1 VPQTLLLP
9 ELDFAHAPLPDLHA
23 VLEGLRAHG
32 PVVPVR
38 YHGEPTWLILA
49 HEELSAAFADDETFP
64 SKAIYERHS
73 LPVMGKT
80 IQCMAGDEHR
90 RNRALVSH
98 AFRPTLMRRAVET
111 LLEPLADELIDRFAA
126 RGAADLVP
134 EFARRFPFLAITR
147 LLGIPVADEDR
158 LLEWAQKLIEY
169 PWDPEGALRG
179 SREFTAYLRELV
191 AERRARPG
199 EDLVSELA
207 HLVLDGERLSDEEI
221 FSFFRLLFPAGSD
234 TTYKNLGSLLATVL
248 ARPEVVELARAHP
261 DAIPAIVDEG
271 LRFEPPVALLP
282 RACGKD
288 VHWAGVHLAA
298 GAPLLYGI
306 AAANRDPAVFAD
318 PHRFDP
324 ARKPNRHLSF
334 GHGLHFCLGSH
345 LARRELEVALAAL
358 LRRLP
363 GLALA
368 EREPPRI
375 VGAVIRGPERVR
387 ARWGTGR
394 EGARGPRAALAINS
408 TFV

>member
-1 VPQTLLLP
+1 MLEAPLLP
-9 ELDFAHAPLPDLHA
+9 EIDFAHAPLPDLHA
-23 VLEGLRAHG
+23 VLDTLRAHG

-38 YHGEPTWLILA
+38 YHGETTWLILA
-49 HEELSAAFADDETFP
+49 YEELAAAFADDETFP
-64 SKAIYERHS
+64 SREIYERHS

-98 AFRPTLMRRAVET
+98 AFRPALMRRAVET
-111 LLEPLADELIDRFAA
+111 LLEPLAEELIDRFAE
-126 RGAADLVP
+126 RGEADLVP

-158 LLEWAQKLIEY
+158 LLEWAQKLIEF

-179 SREFTAYLRELV
+179 SREFTSYLRALV
-191 AERRARPG
+191 AERRAKRG

-207 HLVLDGERLSDEEI
+207 NLELNGERLADEEI

-234 TTYKNLGSLLATVL
+234 TTYKSLGSLLAAVL
-248 ARPEVVELARAHP
+248 ARPDVAELARSSPA
-261 DAIPAIVDEG
+261 AIPAIVDEG
-271 LRFEPPVALLP
+271 LRYEPPVALLP

-288 VHWAGVHLAA
+288 VHWAGVHIAA

-324 ARKPNRHLSF
+324 ARKANRHLTF

-345 LARRELEVALAAL
+345 LARRELEVGLAAL

-363 GLALA
+363 ELALA
-368 EREPPRI
+368 DAEMPRS
-375 VGAVIRGPERVR
+375 VGAVIRGPAHVR
-387 ARWGTGR
+387 ARWKN
-394 EGARGPRAALAINS
+394 ARA
-408 TFV
+408 

>member
-1 VPQTLLLP
+1 LAQVLLMP
-9 ELDFAHAPLPDLHA
+9 GVDFAHAPLPDLHA
-23 VLEGLRAHG
+23 VLAALRERG
-32 PVVPVR
+32 PIVPVR
-38 YHGEPTWLILA
+38 FHGETTWLILGYA
-49 HEELSAAFADDETFP
+49 ELTAAFADDETFP
-64 SKAIYERHS
+64 SKAIYEQIAM
-73 LPVMGKT
+73 PVMGKT

-98 AFRPTLMRRAVET
+98 AFRPALMRRAVET

-126 RGAADLVP
+126 RGEADLVA

-158 LLEWAQKLIEY
+158 LIEWAQKLIEF
-169 PWDPEGALRG
+169 PWDPEGARKG
-179 SREFTAYLRELV
+179 AREFTDYLGALV
-191 AERRARPG
+191 AERRAHPG

-207 HLVLDGERLSDEEI
+207 NAELGGERLADEEI

-248 ARPEVVELARAHP
+248 ALPEVAELARTDAE
-261 DAIPAIVDEG
+261 AIPAIVDEG

-306 AAANRDPAVFAD
+306 AAANRDPAVFAE
-318 PHRFDP
+318 PQRFDP
-324 ARKPNRHLSF
+324 ARKGNRHLTF

-345 LARRELEVALAAL
+345 LARRELEVALAAV

-368 EREPPRI
+368 EPETTRI
-375 VGAVIRGPERVR
+375 VGAVIRGPEHVRVR
-387 ARWGTGR
+387 W
-394 EGARGPRAALAINS
+394 ERASA
-408 TFV
+408 

>member
-1 VPQTLLLP
+1 MS

-23 VLEGLRAHG
+23 VLDTLRAHG

-38 YHGEPTWLILA
+38 YHGQITWLILA
-49 HEELSAAFADDETFP
+49 YAELAAAFADDETFP
-64 SKAIYERHS
+64 SKTIYERHS

-111 LLEPLADELIDRFAA
+111 LLEPLADELIDRFVA
-126 RGAADLVP
+126 RGEADLVA
-134 EFARRFPFLAITR
+134 EFAQRFPFLAITR

-158 LLEWAQKLIEY
+158 LIEWAQKLIEF

-179 SREFTAYLRELV
+179 SREFTHYLQALV

-199 EDLVSELA
+199 DDLVSELA
-207 HLVLDGERLSDEEI
+207 NLELNGERLADEEI

-234 TTYKNLGSLLATVL
+234 TTYKNLGSLLALVL
-248 ARPEVVELARAHP
+248 SRPDVAELARASA

-271 LRFEPPVALLP
+271 LRYEPPVALLP

-288 VHWAGVHLAA
+288 VHWAGVQLAA

-306 AAANRDPAVFAD
+306 AAANRDPTVFPD

-324 ARKPNRHLSF
+324 TRKANRHLTF

-345 LARRELEVALAAL
+345 LARRELEVALSAL

-363 GLALA
+363 GLTLA
-368 EREPPRI
+368 EPEPPPI
-375 VGAVIRGPERVR
+375 VGAVIRGPAHVR
-387 ARWGTGR
+387 ARWER
-394 EGARGPRAALAINS
+394 ARA
-408 TFV
+408 

>member
-1 VPQTLLLP
+1 VLLP
-9 ELDFAHAPLPDLHA
+9 EIDFAHAPLPDLHA
-23 VLEGLRAHG
+23 VLGALRAHG

-38 YHGEPTWLILA
+38 YHGETTWLILA
-49 HEELSAAFADDETFP
+49 YAELAAAFADDETFP
-64 SKAIYERHS
+64 SKTIYERHS
-73 LPVMGKT
+73 MPVMGKT

-98 AFRPTLMRRAVET
+98 AFRPALMKRAVET
-111 LLEPLADELIDRFAA
+111 LLEPLSDELIDRFAA
-126 RGAADLVP
+126 RGEADLVA

-147 LLGIPVADEDR
+147 LLGIPVADEDQ
-158 LLEWAQKLIEY
+158 LIVWAQKLIEF
-169 PWDPEGALRG
+169 PWDPDGALRA
-179 SREFTAYLRELV
+179 SREFTAYLERLV
-191 AERRARPG
+191 TERRARPG

-207 HLVLDGERLSDEEI
+207 NLELDGERLADEEI

-234 TTYKNLGSLLATVL
+234 TTYKNLGSLLALVL
-248 ARPEVVELARAHP
+248 ARPDVAELARSDAS
-261 DAIPAIVDEG
+261 AIPAIVDEG

-288 VHWAGVHLAA
+288 VHWAGAHLAA

-318 PHRFDP
+318 PDRFDP
-324 ARKPNRHLSF
+324 ARKANRHLTF

-368 EREPPRI
+368 EPEPRI

-387 ARWGTGR
+387 ARW
-394 EGARGPRAALAINS
+394 EGARA
-408 TFV
+408 

>member
-1 VPQTLLLP
+1 MPD
-9 ELDFAHAPLPDLHA
+9 LDFAHAPLPDLHA
-23 VLEGLRAHG
+23 VLAELRARG

-38 YHGEPTWLILA
+38 FHGETTWLILGY
-49 HEELSAAFADDETFP
+49 EELAAAFADDETFP
-64 SKAIYERHS
+64 SKTIYERIAM
-73 LPVMGKT
+73 PVMGRT

-98 AFRPTLMRRAVET
+98 AFRPALMRRAVDT
-111 LLEPLADELIDRFAA
+111 LLEPLAHELIDRFAA
-126 RGAADLVP
+126 RGEGDLVVD
-134 EFARRFPFLAITR
+134 FARRFPFFAITR

-158 LLEWAQKLIEY
+158 LIDWAQKLIEF
-169 PWDPEGALRG
+169 PWDPEGARRG
-179 SREFTAYLRELV
+179 AREFTDYLAALV
-191 AERRARPG
+191 AQRRAQPG
-199 EDLVSELA
+199 DDLVSELA
-207 HLVLDGERLSDEEI
+207 NLELDGERLADEEI

-248 ARPEVVELARAHP
+248 ARPDVLELARANAQ
-261 DAIPAIVDEG
+261 AIPAIVDEG

-324 ARKPNRHLSF
+324 ARTGSRHLTF

-345 LARRELEVALAAL
+345 LARRELEVALGAL

-363 GLALA
+363 GLALTA
-368 EREPPRI
+368 EPRI
-375 VGAVIRGPERVR
+375 VGAVIRGPEQVRVR
-387 ARWGTGR
+387 WEA
-394 EGARGPRAALAINS
+394 
-408 TFV
+408 